1 MFEKERIADKIL
13 HDQIQRIKKR
23 QQIKDN
29 VMAESP
35 QKSQIKIM
43 QHRASSSLK
52 SKDHEMQ
59 EPPQKYQ
66 LRTKPQALFSAG
78 VNI

>member
-23 QQIKDN
+23 QLIKVNIIPD
-29 VMAESP
+29 SP

-52 SKDHEMQ
+52 SKDQEMQ
-59 EPPQKYQ
+59 EAP
-66 LRTKPQALFSAG
+66 
-78 VNI
+78 

>member
-1 MFEKERIADKIL
+1 
-13 HDQIQRIKKR
+13 
-23 QQIKDN
+23 
-29 VMAESP
+29 MAESP